1 MKRSGRP
8 EQSRGEHIQARKS
21 LGQNFLTDRNIARKI
36 VAALDLNRGDSVLEI
51 GPGEGALSRLI
62 LQQPGVH
69 LSAIEIDRRAVELL
83 NRTFPQERFPQFR
96 LVEGDALK
104 LNWADIPGS
113 DNVESRFKL
122 VGNIPYYI
130 TGPLLF
136 RALDHAEVLDRAVI
150 MMQREVA
157 KRIVAAPR
165 SKDYGIL
172 TVATALRGRAKMLFD
187 VAPGCFVPRPNVRSA
202 VVLFDFSEPP
212 LCPPQ
217 QYKTVKQ
224 LVDAAFNQRRKMLS
238 NALERHINSRC
249 KITVR
254 ELTDKHPDLEAVLKK
269 RAEELS
275 PADFIEL
282 DRQLSAAAEEGRH
295 ASGD

>member
-1 MKRSGRP
+1 MKRSVRP
-8 EQSRGEHIQARKS
+8 EQQRGEHIQARKS

-36 VAALDLNRGDSVLEI
+36 VAALDLNTGDSVLEI

-62 LQQPGVH
+62 LPQPGVS

-83 NRTFPQERFPQFR
+83 NRTIPQERFPQFN
-96 LVEGDALK
+96 LIEGDALK
-104 LNWADIPGS
+104 MDWAGIPRLNNSEQA
-113 DNVESRFKL
+113 FKL

-136 RALDHAEVLDRAVI
+136 RALDHAEILDRAVI

-157 KRIVAAPR
+157 KRIVAQPR

-172 TVATALRGRAKMLFD
+172 TVATALRGKAKMLFD

-202 VVLFDFSEPP
+202 VVLFNFSEPP

-217 QYKTVKQ
+217 QYNSVKA

-238 NALERHINSRC
+238 NALERHIAGRC
-249 KITVR
+249 GMTVR
-254 ELTDKHPDLEAVLKK
+254 ELMAGFPTFEPVLKK

-282 DRQLSAAAEEGRH
+282 DRQLSAAAAGGPH
-295 ASGD
+295 ASRD